1 MIQLSIPGV
10 ENMIAGRN
18 NRNFLELFF
27 HLNFWMARKETMR
40 SICQLYAHKFSAL
53 LISDHLDD
61 LFMQLF
67 WLMQQTQ
74 TLIGNGNHLTSINE
88 IIDINQD

>member
-18 NRNFLELFF
+18 NRKILELFF

-61 LFMQLF
+61 LYA
-67 WLMQQTQ
+67 
-74 TLIGNGNHLTSINE
+74 TLLAYVTNSNFNW
-88 IIDINQD
+88 QW